1 MDNYKSIDDLPVTLT
16 ATDMSKFLGIS
27 KCSCYAIFKRSDF
40 PTIHIGDR
48 FWSPVTVLLNGSKN
62 RQGVLKS
69 PKPRTP
75 SVPFRLC
82 RSL

>member
-27 KCSCYAIFKRSDF
+27 KCSCYALFKRSDF

-48 FWSPVTVLLNGSKN
+48 LLVSRERFIEWLEKQT
-62 RQGVLKS
+62 R
-69 PKPRTP
+69 
-75 SVPFRLC
+75 SVE
-82 RSL
+82 S